1 MRSRRSLT
9 PVLAVA
15 GFLVCLTSAG
25 SAWAAADL
33 RLSKTPSANPALAG
47 GILTYTLTVTNDG
60 PDPATNVVAVD
71 TLPAQLSWV
80 SQTCPGGPAVGQV
93 AACNFG
99 TIPAS
104 GSASGDINVLVSA
117 GATGAILNTATV
129 GSDVSDPDASDN
141 TASVT
146 TAVTFGAT
154 ISSGSATK
162 VAVLPDDGGIGD
174 SNVRVRGK
182 FTLAGPVNLLGS
194 TLTLEELL
202 AENGSGGA
210 GELVKALS
218 GGPLLPLTLTAKRAA
233 PQVAIYQTG
242 DSARPSVRVE
252 VKNRPRGS
260 NTFEFNLVVTR
271 TFIPNDPLLCVAPE
285 QDAPPET
292 TLTTRFRIAGP
303 GLDRQ
308 VSGTASWKCLLG
320 DPDNKLR
327 VRGGSSGSAGGG
339 EPSASIR
346 TESLT
351 SNPGPDDIQL
361 DASQS
366 EDKAPGTIV
375 GYQFWVVDQATDATV
390 AGPIIGGIPIV
401 VVTLPPGDYRAYV
414 TVTDNDGLSD
424 TASRGFSVK

>member
-9 PVLAVA
+9 PVLAAA
-15 GFLVCLTSAG
+15 GSLVCLASAG
-25 SAWAAADL
+25 SAWAGADL
-33 RLSKTPSANPALAG
+33 RLSKTASANPALAG

-71 TLPAQLSWV
+71 TLPAQVTWV
-80 SQTCPGGPAVGQV
+80 SQTCAGGPAIGQV
-93 AACNFG
+93 VGCNFG

-104 GSASGDINVLVSA
+104 GSASADIKVLVSA

-129 GSDVSDPDASDN
+129 GSNVSDPDSSDN
-141 TASVT
+141 TASVA
-146 TAVTFGAT
+146 TAVAFGAS

-194 TLTLEELL
+194 TFTLEELI

-218 GGPLLPLTLTAKRAA
+218 GGPLLPLALTAKRVS
-233 PQVAIYQTG
+233 PQGAIYQTG

-252 VKNRPRGS
+252 IKNRPRGS
-260 NTFEFNLVVTR
+260 NTFEFNLTMTR
-271 TFIPNDPLLCVAPE
+271 TFIPNDPLLCTQPDPMEAP
-285 QDAPPET
+285 AT
-292 TLTTRFRIAGP
+292 ALTTRFRIAGP
-303 GLDRQ
+303 GLDRE
-308 VSGTASWKCLLG
+308 VSGTASWKCSLG
-320 DPDNKLR
+320 DPDNSLR
-327 VRGGSSGSAGGG
+327 VRGGSGGAAGGG
-339 EPSASIR
+339 EPSASLR
-346 TESLT
+346 TEALT

-390 AGPIIGGIPIV
+390 AGPITGGVPVV